1 MAQKWDIRL
10 SGTGGQGLI
19 LGGIILASAAVIE
32 GRNAVQSQSY
42 GPEARGGASK
52 AEVIISDEEIFY
64 PKVGNAD
71 ILLAMSQQAY
81 DKYLPQ
87 IKDDTIIIVDT
98 TLVKNIGA
106 ADRGRYYQIPITEL
120 AKTETGREMTANIV
134 ALGAIVG
141 ITQVV
146 SDQAL
151 EQAVL
156 DRIPAGTSELNIKA
170 LTAGMKAGKAAIAG

>member
-1 MAQKWDIRL
+1 MGQKWDIRL

-19 LGGIILASAAVIE
+19 LAGIILASAAVLD
-32 GRNAVQSQSY
+32 GRNAIQSQSY

-52 AEVIISDEEIFY
+52 AEVIISDDEIFY
-64 PKVGNAD
+64 PKVGDAD

-81 DKYLPQ
+81 EKYLPQ
-87 IKDDTIIIVDT
+87 IKDNTIIIVDT
-98 TLVKNIGA
+98 TMVKNLGA
-106 ADRGRYYQIPITEL
+106 ADRGKYYQIPITEL

-151 EQAVL
+151 QSAVI
-156 DRIPAGTSELNIKA
+156 DRIPAGTSELNLKA
-170 LTAGMKAGKAAIAG
+170 LNAGMQAGRTAVAD